1 MKAVSFFADIL
12 SSLFERKL
20 ILSRR
25 VEDDNKP
32 IEELCWAL
40 LSSRGDV
47 SGMTLAELILDR
59 YTGLDDVGKLA
70 WFSLLA
76 NDMDVPANTA
86 IAAIKAYHAKPSNT
100 TYDNMIGALEP
111 PRLQLIRRLNQTQ
124 DATTKLVKMREDL
137 IQFLPNHPQLG
148 KLNIDLKHLF
158 ASWFNRGFL
167 VLRPI
172 SWSSPAHILE
182 KIITYESVHEIENWD
197 DLRRRLQPDDR
208 RCFAF
213 FHPAMPDEPL
223 IFVEV
228 ALTEGTPNSIQ
239 TILLESRDMIGA
251 DKADTAAFYSI
262 SNCQAGLAGV
272 SFGNSL
278 IKTVVQHLLRELPQI
293 RNFVTLS
300 PIPGLVKWLNETGL
314 FDANADGETQMKLA
328 ANYLLNSKNHIGQ
341 PRDAVARFHLNN
353 GALVAAVHAKA
364 DISKNGMAQ
373 SCGVMVNYRYDL
385 SRISENHEAFANKQ
399 TVVSERSVKALAAEI
414 DIAGSTV

>member
-1 MKAVSFFADIL
+1 MSFFADIL

-20 ILSRR
+20 SLTRR

-32 IEELCWAL
+32 IEELCTAL
-40 LSSRGDV
+40 LSSRGEV
-47 SGMTLAELILDR
+47 SGMTLAQLILDR
-59 YTGLDDVGKLA
+59 YASFDEAGKLS
-70 WFSLLA
+70 WFLLLA
-76 NDMDVPANTA
+76 NDMDVPAENA
-86 IAAIKAYHAKPSNT
+86 IAAIKAYHANPTNEA
-100 TYDNMIGALEP
+100 YEIMIGAVEP
-111 PRLQLIRRLNQTQ
+111 ARLQLIRRLNQTQ

-137 IQFLPNHPQLG
+137 IHFLPNHPQLG
-148 KLNIDLKHLF
+148 KLNVDFKHLF

-228 ALTEGTPNSIQ
+228 ALTEGTPDSIQ
-239 TILLESRDMIGA
+239 KILLETRNVIDA
-251 DKADTAAFYSI
+251 DNADTAAFYSI
-262 SNCQAGLAGV
+262 SNCQAGLAGI

-293 RNFVTLS
+293 QNFVTLS
-300 PIPGLVKWLNETGL
+300 PIPGFVKWLNETGL
-314 FDANADGETQMKLA
+314 FDANADGKTQMKLA
-328 ANYLLNSKNHIGQ
+328 ASYLLNSKNQNGQ

-353 GALVAAVHAKA
+353 GALVAAVHANA
-364 DISKNGMAQ
+364 DMSKNGMAQ
-373 SCGVMVNYRYDL
+373 SCGVMVNYQYDL

-399 TVVSERSVKALAAEI
+399 TVVSERSVKVLAAEV
-414 DIAGSTV
+414 DLADPTV

>member
-1 MKAVSFFADIL
+1 VSFFADIL
-12 SSLFERKL
+12 SSLFERNL
-20 ILSRR
+20 MLTRR

-32 IEELCWAL
+32 IEELCQAL

-47 SGMTLAELILDR
+47 SGMTLAELILER
-59 YTGLDDVGKLA
+59 YVGFDDVDKLA
-70 WFSLLA
+70 WFLLLA
-76 NDMDVPANTA
+76 NEMDVPANTA
-86 IAAIKAYHAKPSNT
+86 ISAIKAYDAKQSDKAYET
-100 TYDNMIGALEP
+100 MIQAIEP
-111 PRLQLIRRLNQTQ
+111 ARVQLIRRLNQTQ
-124 DATTKLVKMREDL
+124 DATAKLVKMREDL
-137 IQFLPNHPQLG
+137 SRFIPNHPQLG

-172 SWSSPAHILE
+172 SWSSPAQILE
-182 KIITYESVHEIENWD
+182 KIITYESVHEIKNWD

-228 ALTEGTPNSIQ
+228 ALTEGTPDSIQ
-239 TILLESRDMIGA
+239 KILREDREMIAA
-251 DKADTAAFYSI
+251 DEADTAAFYSI
-262 SNCQAGLAGV
+262 SNCQAGLAGI

-314 FDANADGETQMKLA
+314 FDENADDKTQMKLA
-328 ANYLLNSKNHIGQ
+328 AHYLLASKNHNGQ
-341 PRDAVARFHLNN
+341 PHDPVARFHLNN
-353 GALVAAVHAKA
+353 GALVAAVHANA
-364 DISKNGMAQ
+364 DTSKNGMAQ

-385 SRISENHEAFANKQ
+385 SRISEHHEAFANKQ

-414 DIAGSTV
+414 DLSDLTV

>member
-1 MKAVSFFADIL
+1 MSFFADIL

-20 ILSRR
+20 MLTRG

-32 IEELCWAL
+32 IEELCRAL

-47 SGMTLAELILDR
+47 SGMTLAQLILDR
-59 YTGLDDVGKLA
+59 YAGLDDEGKLS

-76 NDMDVPANTA
+76 NDMDVPAETA
-86 IAAIKAYHAKPSNT
+86 IAAIKAYHAKPSNNA
-100 TYDNMIGALEP
+100 YEHMIGAVEP
-111 PRLQLIRRLNQTQ
+111 ARLQLIRRLNQTQ
-124 DATTKLVKMREDL
+124 DATAKLVKMREDL
-137 IQFLPNHPQLG
+137 IGFLPNHSHLG
-148 KLNIDLKHLF
+148 KLNVDFKHLF

-239 TILLESRDMIGA
+239 KILLKSRDMISA

-278 IKTVVQHLLRELPQI
+278 IKTVVQHLIRELPQI

-300 PIPGLVKWLNETGL
+300 PIPGLVKWLKEMGL
-314 FDANADGETQMKLA
+314 YDANADAETQMRLA
-328 ANYLLNSKNHIGQ
+328 ANYLLKSKNNDGQ
-341 PRDAVARFHLNN
+341 PLDAVARFHLKN
-353 GALVAAVHAKA
+353 GALIAAVHAKA

-373 SCGVMVNYRYDL
+373 SGGVMVNYRYDL
-385 SRISENHEAFANKQ
+385 PRISEHHEAFANKQ
-399 TVVSERSVKALAAEI
+399 TVVSEKSVKALAAEI
-414 DIAGSTV
+414 DLASLTV